1 MSILITS
8 SFECGNI
15 RVVDASDPSDIRLEI
30 ESDTKADYFQWFY
43 FRVEAPEGSRV
54 MTIENA
60 GAASYQRGWEDYNA
74 CASYDLENWF
84 RVPSRYQDGKL
95 IIEHEAKGPVCAYAY
110 FAPYTAYDAM
120 RFTAKIGTAP
130 ETEWVPLGKSLDGRP
145 IEAVRFGDA
154 SDAKKTIWVIARQHP
169 GESMGSWFAEGFCEA
184 LLDPD
189 NNMAQSLLREASVY
203 VVPMMNPDGVA
214 RGHLRTNAAGTDLNR
229 AWAEPSMEAS
239 PEVAL
244 VLGKMDETGCD
255 LFLDAH
261 GDEII
266 ANNFIA
272 GSEGIPSWSPR
283 LAELLSTFKNQ
294 LIQATPDFQDKEGYP
309 IDPAGKANMAI
320 ACNAVAERFDC
331 LAMTLEMP
339 FKDAR
344 TNAVPSEGWSPR
356 RCKELSRNV
365 IESMSRIAGRLR

>member
-1 MSILITS
+1 
-8 SFECGNI
+8 
-15 RVVDASDPSDIRLEI
+15 
-30 ESDTKADYFQWFY
+30 
-43 FRVEAPEGSRV
+43 
-54 MTIENA
+54 
-60 GAASYQRGWEDYNA
+60 
-74 CASYDLENWF
+74 
-84 RVPSRYQDGKL
+84 
-95 IIEHEAKGPVCAYAY
+95 
-110 FAPYTAYDAM
+110 
-120 RFTAKIGTAP
+120 
-130 ETEWVPLGKSLDGRP
+130 
-145 IEAVRFGDA
+145 
-154 SDAKKTIWVIARQHP
+154 
-169 GESMGSWFAEGFCEA
+169 
-184 LLDPD
+184 
-189 NNMAQSLLREASVY
+189 
-203 VVPMMNPDGVA
+203 
-214 RGHLRTNAAGTDLNR
+214 
-229 AWAEPSMEAS
+229 
-239 PEVAL
+239 
-244 VLGKMDETGCD
+244 MDETGCD

-261 GDEII
+261 GDEVI

-320 ACNAVAERFDC
+320 ATNAVAERFDC